1 MYSKIHS
8 SFVLATLIVVTKVG
22 NSQPG
27 FFETPKECSLVQ
39 YYQNP
44 ILQEQCVKRYCL
56 TNQYTFV
63 CKSLKCKDD
72 YVGNGITEKFAK
84 LRCIQGVCS
93 LNRSEKVCRMLE
105 ECEAKKKTEGLFS
118 FIGCIIKLFS

>member
-1 MYSKIHS
+1 MLLVSVHFAS
-8 SFVLATLIVVTKVG
+8 SQSHTSGTM
-22 NSQPG
+22 
-27 FFETPKECSLVQ
+27 
-39 YYQNP
+39 
-44 ILQEQCVKRYCL
+44 
-56 TNQYTFV
+56 
-63 CKSLKCKDD
+63 CKKDD